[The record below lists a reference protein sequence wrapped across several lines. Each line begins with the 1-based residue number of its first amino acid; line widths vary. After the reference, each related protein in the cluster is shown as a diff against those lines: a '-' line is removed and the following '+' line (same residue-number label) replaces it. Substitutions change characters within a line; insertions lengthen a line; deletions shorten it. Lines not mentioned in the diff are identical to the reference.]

1 MPIGG
6 KLMRSRFDEQL
17 EELNNNLIEM
27 GALVEK
33 TIADACHALI
43 EQDVTLAKNIIGQDD
58 DIDQKERFIE
68 SLCLQLILQQQPV
81 SGDLR
86 LVSTV
91 QRISADLERI
101 GDHATDISE
110 LTLLLSTTQYTNKL
124 VYIPQMAEATKKMI
138 ANSIKAYINKDLELA
153 QEVIASDDTVDQ
165 LFDTVKDVLVKRIRD
180 SADSSDQAIDLILV
194 AKYFERIGDHATNIA
209 EWVIFLLTG
218 IHKDDKIL

>member
-1 MPIGG
+1 
-6 KLMRSRFDEQL
+6 MRSRFDEQL

-110 LTLLLSTTQYTNKL
+110 LTLLLSTTQYANKL

>member
-1 MPIGG
+1 
-6 KLMRSRFDEQL
+6 MRSRFDEQL